1 MKNAKIMSVTLL
13 GLMALTLGACKFG
26 AKTNS
31 DNGGGN
37 GQSSGNN
44 KPTITYKTGDKIY
57 KERVLFDT
65 SAEEVVNPS
74 FKLDAGDKT
83 VESAKIGRNQVEFGY
98 KNGVITFKGEDLKT
112 AGAGEKT
119 ITVSFSDSSTKKI
132 PALLAT
138 KFLYTADDFQ
148 SMNEELTGIYVMAQ
162 DIDFSNMRN
171 FEPIGHFTYEE
182 DPDNEYFHG
191 VFDGDGYSIKNL
203 TCSYSDGQAAPGS
216 ISDSNYP
223 SNYDVYNGRGKFEM
237 DGHVHGDNIG
247 VFQIIGSSG
256 VVRNVTFDNVYVHG
270 RTIVGIV
277 AGNLSG
283 TAENILIKG
292 NCTALMDTHFWDD
305 DCNIGGAFGIVAGS
319 GVANNIVSLTKDV
332 SIRGTFEDYSDD
344 YIGQSGAGYD
354 HGYNANNPF
363 WRFWG
368 NNKVNGASEPVNDS
382 NGQPSNGVYSVVGKC
397 WGAVNNS
404 VGMKFNAVR
413 FDQNAVEAKFGQT
426 HVGANKPTSGDANM
440 GEFSQ
445 CNTYDQAGLKSA
457 ATYAGFDTNIW
468 NIVDGSF
475 PQLVKNINSFDIAE

>member
-1 MKNAKIMSVTLL
+1 MKNNKIICLTIL
-13 GLMALTLGACKFG
+13 GLTALTLGACNSKN
-26 AKTNS
+26 TN
-31 DNGGGN
+31 NGGGN
-37 GQSSGNN
+37 GNNNQSSGGNQSS
-44 KPTITYKTGDKIY
+44 ITYKAGDKIY
-57 KERVLFDT
+57 TERVLFDT
-65 SAEEVVNPS
+65 NAETVVNPS
-74 FKLDAGDKT
+74 FKLDIGDKT
-83 VESAKIGRNQVEFGY
+83 IDTVKLGRAQIEYGY
-98 KNGVITFKGEDLKT
+98 KNGILTLNGQNLKD

-119 ITVSFSDSSTKKI
+119 LTVSYTDGSSKKI

-138 KFLYTADDFQ
+138 KFLYTAEDFQ

-171 FEPIGHFTYEE
+171 YEPIGHFTYEE

-191 VFDGDGYSIKNL
+191 VLDGDGFAIKNL
-203 TCSYSDGQAAPGS
+203 NCSYSDGGAAPNT

-223 SNYDVYNGRGKFEM
+223 SNYDVYNGRGKFEHE
-237 DGHVHGDNIG
+237 GHVHGDNIG

-256 VVRNVTFDNVYVHG
+256 VVRNLVFDNVYVHG

-283 TAENILIKG
+283 TAENILIKN

-305 DCNIGGAFGIVAGS
+305 DCNMGAAFGIVAGS
-319 GVANNIVSLTKDV
+319 GVANNIVSLTRDV
-332 SIRGTFEDYSDD
+332 QIRGTFEDYSDD

-368 NNKVNGASEPVNDS
+368 NNKVDSASQAVNDS

-404 VGMKFNAVR
+404 IGVKFNAAR
-413 FDQNAVEAKFGQT
+413 FDQNALEAKFGQT

-440 GEFSQ
+440 GELSN
-445 CNTYDQAGLKSA
+445 CNTYEQTALKQAS
-457 ATYAGFDTNIW
+457 TYQGFDNTVW
-468 NIVDGSF
+468 NIVDGSY
-475 PQLVKNINSFDIAE
+475 PELVKNINHFEIAE